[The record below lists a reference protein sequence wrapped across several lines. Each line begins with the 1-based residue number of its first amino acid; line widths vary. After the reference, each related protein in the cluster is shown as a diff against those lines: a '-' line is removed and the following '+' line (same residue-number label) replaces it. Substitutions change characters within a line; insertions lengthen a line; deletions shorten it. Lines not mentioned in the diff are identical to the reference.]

1 MTMFAYGWANS
12 VGPSAP
18 QPVSL
23 QERLAELTPT
33 STPAERLAQR

>member
-23 QERLAELTPT
+23 QQRLAEL
-33 STPAERLAQR
+33 TPAERLAQR